1 MIRAVV
7 ALALL
12 VFVASAGWYGVNWYA
27 QDRVRA
33 AFLNAGMSE
42 DAASCMGRRLAKR
55 LSLRQLH
62 ELGSLHDRMHTQADA
77 IAALQSLDDRRIVK
91 VTTSSAL
98 LCSTGLSR

>member
-1 MIRAVV
+1 MIRTV
-7 ALALL
+7 AALVLL
-12 VFVASAGWYGVNWYA
+12 VAVAAAGWYGVNWYA
-27 QDRVRA
+27 QERVRA
-33 AFLNAGMSE
+33 AFADAGMSE
-42 DAASCMGRRLAKR
+42 NAAACMGRRLAKR

-62 ELGSLHDRMHTQADA
+62 ELGALHDRMHTRADA